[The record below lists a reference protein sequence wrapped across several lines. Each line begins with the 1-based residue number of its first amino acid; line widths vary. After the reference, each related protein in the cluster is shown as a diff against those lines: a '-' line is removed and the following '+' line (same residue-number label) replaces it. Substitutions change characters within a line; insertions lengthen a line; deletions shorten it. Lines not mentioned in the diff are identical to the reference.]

1 MSFRYPGSPT
11 LLRRQVWAEELP
23 CFRTV
28 ASELADYYARLPG
41 EEEAAEDAGAG
52 GAAAV
57 GARRAPAAGRDY
69 PGPAASEAFL
79 SVLLP
84 GLKAHL
90 APPRQCAADGTTVV
104 QLATLEQLYKI
115 FERC

>member
-1 MSFRYPGSPT
+1 
-11 LLRRQVWAEELP
+11 VWTEELP
-23 CFRTV
+23 CFRSV
-28 ASELADYYARLPG
+28 ANELAEYYAALPL
-41 EEEAAEDAGAG
+41 EAEAEAAESAEDAGAT
-52 GAAAV
+52 AV
-57 GARRAPAAGRDY
+57 GTRKAPAAGRDY
-69 PGPAASEAFL
+69 PGPAGSEAFL

>member
-1 MSFRYPGSPT
+1 MWT
-11 LLRRQVWAEELP
+11 EELP
-23 CFRTV
+23 CFRSV
-28 ASELADYYARLPG
+28 ANELAEYYAALPLEAEG
-41 EEEAAEDAGAG
+41 EAAESAEDAGAT
-52 GAAAV
+52 AV
-57 GARRAPAAGRDY
+57 GTRKAPAAGRDC
-69 PGPAASEAFL
+69 PGPAGSEAFL